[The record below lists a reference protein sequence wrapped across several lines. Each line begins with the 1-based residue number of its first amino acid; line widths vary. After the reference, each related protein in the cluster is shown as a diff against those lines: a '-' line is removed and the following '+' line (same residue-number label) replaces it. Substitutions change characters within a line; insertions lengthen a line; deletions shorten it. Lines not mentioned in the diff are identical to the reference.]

1 MPFSILGS
9 LSTDLSL
16 PYSPAESFP
25 FNSTAQ
31 TSAGTRGSRRQH
43 RPAPRTAVL
52 ISILQD
58 DISTAVPDFVTAGN
72 NAAVPPVRVQQSA
85 VRTAAREVYSAGA
98 QSAKKASA
106 RWMKLLPAK
115 RKLGRSSLEAAQSVR
130 ARAAEVDCGGNAH
143 FLAMCSKLIYE
154 DERIVRDVIKRR
166 SGRHTPLYQSSR
178 GIENSKSQ
186 ISGPFRQ
193 SGTSALVA
201 MHDEAPLIFR
211 LFKVCS
217 APNSTC
223 VLSGCLLSMVHIID

>member
-52 ISILQD
+52 VSILQD
-58 DISTAVPDFVTAGN
+58 DITTTVTDFVIAEN

-85 VRTAAREVYSAGA
+85 VHTAAREVYSAGA

-130 ARAAEVDCGGNAH
+130 SRAAEVDCGGNAH

-154 DERIVRDVIKRR
+154 DERIVRDVIERR

-178 GIENSKSQ
+178 GAQ
-186 ISGPFRQ
+186 ITPSPRFLGP
-193 SGTSALVA
+193 SAKA
-201 MHDEAPLIFR
+201 GEMHSLPCMTR
-211 LFKVCS
+211 L
-217 APNSTC
+217 
-223 VLSGCLLSMVHIID
+223 L